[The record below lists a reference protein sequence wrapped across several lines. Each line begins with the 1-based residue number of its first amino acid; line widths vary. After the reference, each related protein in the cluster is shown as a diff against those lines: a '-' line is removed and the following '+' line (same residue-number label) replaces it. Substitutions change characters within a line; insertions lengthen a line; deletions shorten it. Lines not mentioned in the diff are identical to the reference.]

1 MKTHWAAWAGL
12 VAVGLWGY
20 GNWVEVRRLG
30 REVAALKSQTQ
41 QRSDA
46 VELAAPSTSNPD
58 GAGMSGSDL
67 MALRGEIAS
76 LRRLIEERLKGG
88 VVGAV
93 SGVPSETPGSA
104 PGSAARLPAYVRS
117 GWVDRAGIPEAVLAG
132 FRQQLGDVPI
142 EGAHVKQGEGQ
153 VFYSMESKTADGRA
167 VELALNQGGE
177 VVRRHVEMEL
187 GGLPEGMQQRVV
199 QTAGD
204 IPVRRVAEVFEDG
217 QTVYRVNAKAPNQA
231 VEMVF
236 SPDGRL
242 LRSETMFREK
252 RP

>member
-1 MKTHWAAWAGL
+1 MNTHWAAWVGL
-12 VAVGLWGY
+12 VAVGFWGY

-30 REVAALKSQTQ
+30 REVAALKVQS
-41 QRSDA
+41 RELS
-46 VELAAPSTSNPD
+46 LAAEAAVPAKPD
-58 GAGMSGSDL
+58 GAGMSESEL

-88 VVGAV
+88 VAGTV

-104 PGSAARLPAYVRS
+104 PGSGARLPAYVRS

-177 VVRRHVEMEL
+177 VVRRNVEMEL
-187 GGLPEGMQQRVV
+187 GGLPEGMQQRVI
-199 QTAGD
+199 QTVGEV
-204 IPVRRVAEVFEDG
+204 PVRRVSEVFEDG

-242 LRSETMFREK
+242 LRTETMFREK

>member
-1 MKTHWAAWAGL
+1 MNTHWTAWVGL
-12 VAVGLWGY
+12 VAIGFWGY

-30 REVAALKSQTQ
+30 REVAALKVQS
-41 QRSDA
+41 RELS
-46 VELAAPSTSNPD
+46 LAAEAAVPAKPD
-58 GAGMSGSDL
+58 GAGMSESEL

-88 VVGAV
+88 GVGTV
-93 SGVPSETPGSA
+93 SGVPSETLGSP

-177 VVRRHVEMEL
+177 VVRRNVEMEL
-187 GGLPEGMQQRVV
+187 GGLPEGMQQRVL
-199 QTAGD
+199 QTVGEV
-204 IPVRRVAEVFEDG
+204 PVRRVSEVFEDG

-242 LRSETMFREK
+242 LRTETMFREK

>member
-1 MKTHWAAWAGL
+1 MNTHWTAWVGL
-12 VAVGLWGY
+12 VAIGFWGY

-30 REVAALKSQTQ
+30 REVAALKVQS
-41 QRSDA
+41 RELS
-46 VELAAPSTSNPD
+46 LAAEAAVPAHPD
-58 GAGMSGSDL
+58 GAGMSQSEL

-88 VVGAV
+88 VVGTV
-93 SGVPSETPGSA
+93 SGVPSEAPGSA
-104 PGSAARLPAYVRS
+104 PGSAARLPPYVRS

-142 EGAHVKQGEGQ
+142 EGAHVKQADGQ

-177 VVRRHVEMEL
+177 VVRRNVEMEL
-187 GGLPEGMQQRVV
+187 GGLPEGMQQRVL
-199 QTAGD
+199 QTVGEV
-204 IPVRRVAEVFEDG
+204 PVRRVSEVFEDG

-242 LRSETMFREK
+242 LRTETMFREK

>member
-1 MKTHWAAWAGL
+1 MNTHWAAWAGL
-12 VAVGLWGY
+12 FAVGFWGY

-30 REVAALKSQTQ
+30 REVAELKVQSKEQ
-41 QRSDA
+41 S
-46 VELAAPSTSNPD
+46 LAAEAGAPANPD

-67 MALRGEIAS
+67 MAVRGEIAS

-88 VVGAV
+88 AAGMVP
-93 SGVPSETPGSA
+93 SVPSENPGSSSG
-104 PGSAARLPAYVRS
+104 PTARLPAFVRS
-117 GWVDRAGIPEAVLAG
+117 GWVDRAGIPEAVLTG
-132 FRQQLGDVPI
+132 FRQQLGDVSI

-153 VFYSMESKTADGRA
+153 VFYSLESKMADGRA

-177 VVRRHVEMEL
+177 VVRRNLEMEL
-187 GGLPEGMQQRVV
+187 GGLPEGMQQRVH
-199 QTAGD
+199 QTVGEV
-204 IPVRRVAEVFEDG
+204 PVRRVAEVFEDG

-242 LRSETMFREK
+242 LRTETMFREK